1 VTGLKCPVLL
11 HFQKISLFVL
21 GFSYFD
27 SLKNHNLNHFMGGFM
42 SDVSLSK
49 IEDMIYLIRGQKVML
64 DSDLADLYEVETR
77 QMNRAVKRNS
87 LRFPEDFIF
96 QLTTE
101 EFRSIQ
107 KMKNRVEHY
116 GGQRKLPYAFTENGV
131 AMLSSVLNSDRAILI
146 NISIMRIFTKLRSFL
161 LLEKG
166 LNERIDRL
174 ESNSSKVFKIVF
186 ERLDNIEAVVDSKL
200 PVRKKNIGLK

>member
-1 VTGLKCPVLL
+1 
-11 HFQKISLFVL
+11 
-21 GFSYFD
+21 
-27 SLKNHNLNHFMGGFM
+27 M
-42 SDVSLSK
+42 SEVSLSK
-49 IEDMIYLIRGQKVML
+49 IENMIYVIRGQKVML

-77 QMNRAVKRNS
+77 QMNRAVKRNT
-87 LRFPEDFIF
+87 LRFPEDFMF

-107 KMKNRVEHY
+107 KMKNRDEYY

-166 LNERIDRL
+166 LNERIDQL

-186 ERLDNIEAVVDSKL
+186 ERLDNIESVVDSKL
-200 PVRKKNIGLK
+200 PLRKKNIGLK